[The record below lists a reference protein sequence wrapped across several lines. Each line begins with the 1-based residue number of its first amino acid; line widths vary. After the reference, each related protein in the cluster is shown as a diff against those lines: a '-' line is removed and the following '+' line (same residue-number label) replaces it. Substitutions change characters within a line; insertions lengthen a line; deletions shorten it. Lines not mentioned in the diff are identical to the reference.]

1 MISIIVSFT
10 TSFISS
16 SFGVKNV
23 KTGKMDIQKFTSFT
37 EPNHEK
43 KITNK
48 SQFILAPE
56 FDKSEGNININGYD
70 HRTITMDNLKGK
82 VVVVNFWTYS
92 CINVLRTLPHLIDWN
107 TKYADKGLVIVGV
120 HSPEFKFEKDIHN
133 VKAAIQ
139 RYGINYPIIQDNN
152 HKTWNVYGNNYWPR
166 MYIID
171 DNGYIRYDKIGE
183 GGYNQTEKIIQSL
196 LSERDSKV
204 GLKNM
209 DPNKTLS
216 SSSDK
221 ILPLTNST
229 TNKGFLSQS
238 VDFSKIKTKELYF
251 GYQSPSSSLGNPQ
264 GFHPGQNITYAIP
277 FNSSIKPNTIYLE
290 GQWKNNPDN
299 MELQSDSGRIVLTYS
314 AKSVNLVAGGKGQ
327 GIVYED
333 NALLSNN
340 SKGVDIVNDSKL
352 ILDHPRMYNLA
363 MHDSYGIHS
372 LMIDVKGK
380 GFQAYTFTF
389 G

>member
-1 MISIIVSFT
+1 
-10 TSFISS
+10 
-16 SFGVKNV
+16 
-23 KTGKMDIQKFTSFT
+23 
-37 EPNHEK
+37 
-43 KITNK
+43 
-48 SQFILAPE
+48 
-56 FDKSEGNININGYD
+56 
-70 HRTITMDNLKGK
+70 
-82 VVVVNFWTYS
+82 
-92 CINVLRTLPHLIDWN
+92 
-107 TKYADKGLVIVGV
+107 
-120 HSPEFKFEKDIHN
+120 
-133 VKAAIQ
+133 
-139 RYGINYPIIQDNN
+139 
-152 HKTWNVYGNNYWPR
+152 

-209 DPNKTLS
+209 DLNKTLS

-221 ILPLTNST
+221 ILPLTNSNT
-229 TNKGFLSQS
+229 IKGFLSQS

-251 GYQSPSSSLGNPQ
+251 GYQSPSSSLGNFL
-264 GFHPGQNITYAIP
+264 GFHPGQNITYAVP
-277 FNSSIKPNTIYLE
+277 FNSSIKPNTIYL
-290 GQWKNNPDN
+290 
-299 MELQSDSGRIVLTYS
+299 
-314 AKSVNLVAGGKGQ
+314 KGQ

-380 GFQAYTFTF
+380 EFQAYTFTF